1 MKKNLTLVAVVIC
14 TIALNQNASAQWL
27 VGGNPLPAAGSNDLG
42 TTAGAVAP
50 NKALDIITN
59 GVPRIALPGTSFGAA
74 FLGPSGLGINTNFAT
89 IADINASPGKDLGL
103 YAGAWN
109 CASTGTTIGGKIVAA
124 GQNIFLQSKDV
135 LPGGFAPSGPHR
147 VFIGEFT
154 TFAPTPSTPKLL
166 VRGGGAFT
174 QNATCPTALNDADNI
189 GLVSQ
194 GNFGEPITSGVPNRW
209 LSLGTRPSTTIGFN
223 AYGFRT
229 QWDKYAGDLTMQERA
244 LPVGSTVR
252 DVSLTWQD
260 GSNLTNINAAAFN
273 SANNLLIQC
282 RNGQLP
288 SGAAPRLTVAQ
299 FSVVAGQ
306 ARTDLFGTAFVNGAV
321 ILTSDSRLKKDVQ
334 SMTNAM
340 QIINALKPV
349 TYNYKSDEFPDLGL
363 ARGFQYGFIAQ
374 DLEKVL
380 PNHVLEGANG
390 YKGVNYIMLIPI
402 LTKALQESNA
412 KATIVNDNLNNAE
425 KKIEAL
431 DKKLN
436 ELSAQNIELNNQLR
450 NAGLTNENNTKNNRA
465 KFYQNIPN
473 PFNDFTSITYDFE
486 DNATYKILV
495 SDLNGKLIKAFT
507 NLNNKGEIKVT
518 KDDLPSAG
526 IYLYSLISE
535 SGEIIG
541 SKQMLFEK

>member
-1 MKKNLTLVAVVIC
+1 MKTNLKLVALAIVAIG
-14 TIALNQNASAQWL
+14 LNQNASAQNW
-27 VGGNPLPAAGSNDLG
+27 VQGGNAVTAVQSNDLG
-42 TTAGAVAP
+42 TSAAAVAP

-59 GVPRIALPGTSFGAA
+59 GVTRIALPGTSFGAA

-89 IADINASPGKDLGL
+89 IADINAAPGRSLGL

-109 CASTGTTIGGKIVAA
+109 CTTDPAIVGGKIVAA
-124 GQNIFLQSKDV
+124 AQNIFLQSKDV
-135 LPGGFAPSGPHR
+135 LAGGFAPSGPHR

-154 TFAPTPSTPKLL
+154 TFAPNQFTPKLL
-166 VRGGGAFT
+166 VRGNGAFT
-174 QNATCPTALNDADNI
+174 QNVDCKQALNDADNI

-194 GNFGEPITSGVPNRW
+194 GNFGEAITSGVPNKW
-209 LSLGTRPSTTIGFN
+209 LTLGTRPSTTIGFN
-223 AYGFRT
+223 SYGFRT
-229 QWDKYAGDLTMQERA
+229 QWDKYAGDLTVQERA
-244 LPVGSTVR
+244 VGTIR

-260 GSNLTNINAAAFN
+260 GSNLTNINTAAFN

-299 FSVVAGQ
+299 FGVVAGQ
-306 ARTDLFGTAFVNGAV
+306 GRTDFFGTAFINGAA
-321 ILTSDSRLKKDVQ
+321 ILVSDSRLKKDVQ

-340 QIINALKPV
+340 QIINQLKPV
-349 TYNYKSDEFPDLGL
+349 TYNYKADEFPDLGL
-363 ARGFQYGFIAQ
+363 SRGFQYGFIAQ
-374 DLEKVL
+374 ELEKVL
-380 PNHVLEGANG
+380 PNHVLEASNG

-402 LTKALQESNA
+402 LTQALQESNA
-412 KATIVNDNLNNAE
+412 KTATINDNLNNAE

-436 ELSAQNIELNNQLR
+436 ELSIQNNELNAQLR
-450 NAGLTNENNTKNNRA
+450 KAGLAVENNATNSQV
-465 KFYQNIPN
+465 KFYQNVPN
-473 PFNDFTSITYDFE
+473 PFNDFTTITYNFE
-486 DNATYKILV
+486 NNNTYKILV

-507 NLNNKGEIKVT
+507 NLNNKGEVKVT

-535 SGEIIG
+535 SGEIMG